1 MGRGYGCCG
10 EEDAAGGGVAV
21 PGAGR
26 VERSKMLAGR
36 TGCEERDCRGPAG
49 ADAPGRGLG
58 GRGRAGIEMFRLTG
72 PWAVDWPVGG
82 AKGGWIA
89 PPLVKGGRRGLNT
102 GAGRSAS
109 AAAASGAGV
118 SGVAELTGEGAG
130 SDPRS
135 GASGVSTTCAGG
147 AATAAGASGISGGG
161 AAAGPGGSD
170 SGRLSRMP
178 VGAVWIWRSSSVRT
192 DPSPSKRRRSS
203 SATSSSIE
211 LECVFFS
218 CTPRSGSM
226 SRMTPGFTSSSRAS
240 SLILIFFIEETAS

>member
-26 VERSKMLAGR
+26 VERSKMLAGP
-36 TGCEERDCRGPAG
+36 TGCEGRDCRGPAG

-89 PPLVKGGRRGLNT
+89 PPLVKGGRRGLNI

-109 AAAASGAGV
+109 AVAASVAGV
-118 SGVAELTGEGAG
+118 SGVAEVRGAG
-130 SDPRS
+130 

-218 CTPRSGSM
+218 CTPKSGSM